1 MINAKDAYRKSIIN
15 SKAKS
20 YIDELEK
27 AINKAIVAA
36 TASSLGTFSATIS
49 ISMEEHNTNS
59 SIRNA
64 IVEEL
69 VSSGYRFEFVYAKP
83 LPLGCSSDQWNF
95 NNGHIKVRWDSKGE
109 RE

>member
-1 MINAKDAYRKSIIN
+1 MINARDAYRKSIIN

-27 AINKAIVAA
+27 AINKAI
-36 TASSLGTFSATIS
+36 SLGTFSATIS
-49 ISMEEHNTNS
+49 ISMEENNTNS

-69 VSSGYRFEFVYAKP
+69 VSSGYRVEFVYAKP
-83 LPLGCSSDQWNF
+83 LPLGCPSDQWNF

-109 RE
+109 IE